1 MVQFHSYFD
10 GKWAQDLAPF
20 KFLSVLYCYCMLRSF
35 ADIHMVATCSELN
48 CILFLPAVEQLEL
61 HLHFIDF
68 NSGRRAV
75 LSIDMSCLKWYDPLI
90 LILVFELMSCI
101 YVYIYSLR
109 PIIFVMYEDFNFLGR
124 HAVIWFEFEFFVM
137 YKDLELFKE
146 TCSNLV

>member
-10 GKWAQDLAPF
+10 GKWAQDLAPL
-20 KFLSVLYCYCMLRSF
+20 KFLSIILLLY
-35 ADIHMVATCSELN
+35 ATFICRYSYGCSELN
-48 CILFLPAVEQLEL
+48 CTLFLPAVEQLEL

-68 NSGRRAV
+68 NSGRKAV
-75 LSIDMSCLKWYDPLI
+75 LSVDMSCLKWYDPLI

-109 PIIFVMYEDFNFLGR
+109 PIFFVMYEDFNFLGR

-146 TCSNLV
+146 ACSHLV